1 MNDTSPEIAAM
12 VHARLMAKTG
22 EERFLMGVRMH
33 EAARRMVMASFPPG
47 ISEEQQKHLL
57 FERFYG
63 AEIRSSSP
71 GFSVP
76 QSLGEGG
83 CSLKIS
89 EEARQYAAEQGIA
102 EEEAI
107 AKGMEEKS
115 KEFVE
120 KGAEVYTPA

>member
-47 ISEEQQKHLL
+47 ISDEQRKKLL

-63 AEIRSSSP
+63 GDLSSVSRDLP
-71 GFSVP
+71 PQVGNRDYVKDREALFSNETVDSLFDQALTQ
-76 QSLGEGG
+76 QS
-83 CSLKIS
+83 K
-89 EEARQYAAEQGIA
+89 
-102 EEEAI
+102 
-107 AKGMEEKS
+107 
-115 KEFVE
+115 
-120 KGAEVYTPA
+120 

>member
-47 ISEEQQKHLL
+47 ISDEQRKQLL

-63 AEIRSSSP
+63 ADHRNGTCSGTNTWNFLVASLSP
-71 GFSVP
+71 
-76 QSLGEGG
+76 
-83 CSLKIS
+83 
-89 EEARQYAAEQGIA
+89 
-102 EEEAI
+102 
-107 AKGMEEKS
+107 
-115 KEFVE
+115 
-120 KGAEVYTPA
+120 